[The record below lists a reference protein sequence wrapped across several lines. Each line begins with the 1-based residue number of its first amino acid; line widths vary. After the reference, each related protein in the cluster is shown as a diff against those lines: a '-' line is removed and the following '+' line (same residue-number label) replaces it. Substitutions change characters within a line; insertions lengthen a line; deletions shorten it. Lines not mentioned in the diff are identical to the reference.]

1 MQNKHKGKNTGPM
14 YKYGYGTMKM
24 AALVIHHAIV

>member
-14 YKYGYGTMKM
+14 YKYGTMKM